1 MVTTRQ
7 PINAGLRDWKFFNF
21 EPMYFMWEFYSI
33 AGTCTLYSLPWTFY
47 HYLFHD
53 AHSQPLFIVCIS
65 VEELILSTVL
75 GIAAVVFIS
84 ILFIPHWSGALFVAG
99 MVCVLYVDLLGV
111 LQLAGIAIN
120 SVTYVGL
127 VMSIGLMVDYIMHI
141 TVVYFE
147 SCAPTREEKVRDVLM
162 TIGTSVFIGGTTT
175 LLGVVP
181 LAFSTSEVFW
191 NMFVLFLGLVTLG
204 MGHGLILM
212 PVLLSL
218 IGPVSNTNLKPTIK
232 SKSQDS
238 EDLELS
244 A

>member
-1 MVTTRQ
+1 M
-7 PINAGLRDWKFFNF
+7 
-21 EPMYFMWEFYSI
+21 M
-33 AGTCTLYSLPWTFY
+33 
-47 HYLFHD
+47 
-53 AHSQPLFIVCIS
+53 
-65 VEELILSTVL
+65 
-75 GIAAVVFIS
+75 
-84 ILFIPHWSGALFVAG
+84 
-99 MVCVLYVDLLGV
+99 CVLYVDLLGV
-111 LQLAGIAIN
+111 LQLAGISIN

-147 SCAPTREEKVRDVLM
+147 SCALTRGEKVRDVLM

-218 IGPVSNTNLKPTIK
+218 IGPVGNNNLKPTPRLR
-232 SKSQDS
+232 SQDR
-238 EDLELS
+238 EELELS
-244 A
+244 AA